1 MNPRLKHKLMTEA
14 GADGAAPGGAAPAA
28 PDASGAPAAQA
39 PAPAA
44 PAAPAASVL
53 AAGAAAPGAAPAP
66 SWAAPDKYQVKNEDG
81 STNWEAT
88 ARKIDE
94 GRSHL
99 EKRMGSGDVPPAD
112 IAGYKLAVPE
122 QYAEALQGWD
132 PAKDEKLT
140 AFLGDAHKAGM
151 TQPQVDLVLREFGR
165 VTSEMKAATA
175 APTPEAQAEQ
185 VAADLRKVWAN
196 DGEFDSNV
204 GQAFKAVNALA
215 GKAGMSYDDV
225 EAAGLGNNPAF
236 LRIMAAIGAEMGE
249 DTPVGTQAG
258 QGPASAGWKDQ
269 VAQLKAEKNALPERD
284 TRRNS
289 IQTQINALYDK
300 HTPKA

>member
-1 MNPRLKHKLMTEA
+1 MFKKTKRLMNEA
-14 GADGAAPGGAAPAA
+14 PGADTGGAGGGATADATAAPAA
-28 PDASGAPAAQA
+28 SPAQAATAA
-39 PAPAA
+39 PAP
-44 PAAPAASVL
+44 SVL
-53 AAGAAAPGAAPAP
+53 AAGAPAQP
-66 SWAAPDKYQVKNEDG
+66 WAAPEKYQVKNDDG
-81 STNWEAT
+81 TVNWEAT

-99 EKRMGSGDVPPAD
+99 EKRMGSGDVPPSD

-132 PAKDEKLT
+132 PATDTKLQ

-175 APTPEAQAEQ
+175 APSPEAQAEQ

-196 DGEFDSNV
+196 EGEFDQNV
-204 GQAFKAVNALA
+204 GQAFKATNALA
-215 GKAGMSYDDV
+215 SKAGMSYDDV

-249 DTPVGTQAG
+249 DTPVGTQST
-258 QGPASAGWKDQ
+258 QGPASEGWKDQ
-269 VAQLKAEKNALPERD
+269 VAQLKAEKSALPERD
-284 TRRNS
+284 PRRQT
-289 IQTQINALYDK
+289 IQNQINALYEK

>member
-1 MNPRLKHKLMTEA
+1 MNPKKMHILMNEA
-14 GADGAAPGGAAPAA
+14 TGADAGGGGG
-28 PDASGAPAAQA
+28 GAPA
-39 PAPAA
+39 PAAA
-44 PAAPAASVL
+44 PAAPAPAPEASAAPAPSVL
-53 AAGAAAPGAAPAP
+53 AAGAPAQP
-66 SWAAPDKYQVKNEDG
+66 WAAPDKYQVKTADG
-81 STNWEAT
+81 AIDWEAT

-112 IAGYKLAVPE
+112 VAGYKLAVPE

-132 PAKDEKLT
+132 PAADTKLQ

-165 VTSEMKAATA
+165 VTSEMKSATA

-185 VAADLRKVWAN
+185 VAADLRKVWGN
-196 DGEFDSNV
+196 DGEFDQNV
-204 GQAFKAVNALA
+204 GQAFKAANALA
-215 GKAGMSYDDV
+215 SKAGMSYDDI

-249 DTPVGTQAG
+249 DTPAGTQAT
-258 QGPASAGWKDQ
+258 QGPASEGWKDQ
-269 VAQLKAEKNALPERD
+269 VAQLKAEKAAMPERD
-284 TRRNS
+284 PRRQS
-289 IQTQINALYDK
+289 IQNQINALYEK

>member
-1 MNPRLKHKLMTEA
+1 M
-14 GADGAAPGGAAPAA
+14 
-28 PDASGAPAAQA
+28 
-39 PAPAA
+39 
-44 PAAPAASVL
+44 
-53 AAGAAAPGAAPAP
+53 
-66 SWAAPDKYQVKNEDG
+66 
-81 STNWEAT
+81 NWEAT

-112 IAGYKLAVPE
+112 ISGYKLAVPE

-132 PAKDEKLT
+132 PAADTKLQ

-175 APTPEAQAEQ
+175 APTPEVQAEQ
-185 VAADLRKVWAN
+185 VAADLRGVWGS
-196 DGEFDSNV
+196 DGDFDKNV
-204 GQAFKAVNALA
+204 GQAFKAANALA
-215 GKAGMSYDDV
+215 SKAGMSYDDV
-225 EAAGLGNNPAF
+225 EAAGLGNNAAF

-249 DTPVGTQAG
+249 DTPVGTQAS
-258 QGPASAGWKDQ
+258 QGPASEGWKDQ
-269 VAQLKAEKNALPERD
+269 VAQLKAEKSALPERD
-284 TRRNS
+284 PRRQT
-289 IQTQINALYDK
+289 IQNQINALYEK